1 MSFRG
6 SNCTRQ
12 PACVQ
17 TLLYASTLFCAGRS
31 RTAGNPPGAVNPI
44 ALPTGTLS
52 SDAIGVPLVAGAPT
66 EGDVVAVLPPLAS
79 DPRPGDVKVVG
90 DPATAFA
97 AAATK
102 SEAAARTPPRR
113 NSRRRRSARS
123 AGV

>member
-52 SDAIGVPLVAGAPT
+52 SDAIGVPLLVVTPG
-66 EGDVVAVLPPLAS
+66 EGDGVALLPPLAS
-79 DPRPGDVKVVG
+79 DPPPDDVRLGG
-90 DPATAFA
+90 DPPMAFA
-97 AAATK
+97 AARA
-102 SEAAARTPPRR
+102 
-113 NSRRRRSARS
+113 
-123 AGV
+123 

>member
-52 SDAIGVPLVAGAPT
+52 SDAIGVPLVVVAPA
-66 EGDVVAVLPPLAS
+66 EGDVVAVLPPLAR
-79 DPRPGDVKVVG
+79 DPPLGFVETAG

-97 AAATK
+97 AAATNRD
-102 SEAAARTPPRR
+102 AAARTPPRR
-113 NSRRRRSARS
+113 NSLR
-123 AGV
+123 